1 MADSTVPS
9 FGRLAFMDGH
19 DNNESYK
26 IPVPHPT
33 RTDNPSYMRPHD
45 SPLSPTK
52 PWQSVDKT
60 LQEAGRHPSQL
71 SLSKTVFP
79 VDTSKKVGAPKQKMP
94 PLAATKA
101 LKLPPPG
108 IK

>member
-1 MADSTVPS
+1 MNGKAVPS
-9 FGRLAFMDGH
+9 LGRLAFMDGH

-26 IPVPHPT
+26 LPVPHPT
-33 RTDNPSYMRPHD
+33 RTDNLSYMHPHD
-45 SPLSPTK
+45 SQLSPTK

-60 LQEAGRHPSQL
+60 LDEAGRHPSQL

-79 VDTSKKVGAPKQKMP
+79 VSTEKQRGAPKPKLA
-94 PLAATKA
+94 PLQATKA
-101 LKLPPPG
+101 LKLPSPG